1 MFANSDVTIGVAV
14 SSWMC
19 SVKEHPRAAWPVEG
33 RDRALQCKYGVT
45 WSTVNKALTSAW
57 PQPRT
62 TTASARPSK
71 LDPFTLLID
80 EILLID
86 LDATRKQRHTVTP
99 DLPPSDRRALLVRGV
114 ALR

>member
-1 MFANSDVTIGVAV
+1 MLPGQSKVELYAALRRDSRWHVEPGVAV
-14 SSWMC
+14 Q
-19 SVKEHPRAAWPVEG
+19 VRRHLEHGQQGLP
-33 RDRALQCKYGVT
+33 
-45 WSTVNKALTSAW
+45 SAW

-71 LDPFTLLID
+71 LDPFTPLID

-114 ALR
+114 ALTT